1 MIDERFKV
9 WLIEVNTNP
18 CLETSCSILRKV
30 IPILIEDTFKICIDP
45 LFPPPY
51 PMKNIS
57 RLKTSENYYKSNGYE
72 LIFDETEDKAEM

>member
-1 MIDERFKV
+1 MKIQTNLEFKDK
-9 WLIEVNTNP
+9 P
-18 CLETSCSILRKV
+18 
-30 IPILIEDTFKICIDP
+30 PILERIFRNLLDDTFKICIDP